1 VKSSPSLSP
10 MMVARMPAAG
20 RMDGSEIRRYRGLP
34 IRHGTGQLRDKRPFD
49 TFQLEPANRG
59 LFGKLASFLRR
70 VTCAR
75 GENALLCQIRSFEA
89 CPMKHQHHF
98 ETTAA
103 QQTTPARALIVDVYR
118 TIQVL
123 NIATTAEQDRAEV
136 CDRER
141 CVCNGVYRPVATLGG
156 TL

>member
-1 VKSSPSLSP
+1 
-10 MMVARMPAAG
+10 
-20 RMDGSEIRRYRGLP
+20 
-34 IRHGTGQLRDKRPFD
+34 
-49 TFQLEPANRG
+49 
-59 LFGKLASFLRR
+59 
-70 VTCAR
+70 
-75 GENALLCQIRSFEA
+75 
-89 CPMKHQHHF
+89 MKHQHHF

-118 TIQVL
+118 PIQVL